1 MIAAALWAV
10 ITAGTPA
17 MPASNLCVDG
27 MCRPADE
34 RPTVTTSEIARSFV
48 WISGDSARIVAGT
61 IAPGISA
68 VPVDG
73 KELTAHSLT
82 VTTSDGSTEPEARFE
97 LRCGSTWKWTM
108 PAVPKNALR
117 ISHPPGECT
126 LVLAAEGYAAVERP
140 LAREDLGRVVL
151 NRLPV
156 LTGTVTDAATR
167 TPIGFAEVFLPD
179 GKLLAASD
187 AAGRFRSPVAGPW
200 PKWIRVE
207 AAGRAARTV
216 PVPGAIADTDLAI
229 AMSTGGAVAVT
240 LEAPLGEE
248 AVTWEV
254 RRSVPS
260 ASSEDRV
267 VRSGQVPAGK
277 TAFVV
282 EALEPG
288 EYRVI
293 VKGEGPLQ
301 RFGVPVTV
309 SDGLTAEAAVRIAPA
324 EVDLEV
330 LFDHKPL
337 DGATVDMTFETNLW
351 RASITT
357 DAEGR
362 AREKIWQRGSYNAY
376 VSREPLVP
384 FWSDTR
390 DVDEDG
396 TVRWTINVADRKLR
410 GRLIDEASRQPLGD
424 ALIILEWS
432 SPGGGGAMTTRRS
445 AADGS
450 FEFAS
455 MPICSYTLQ
464 AVKEGYQPLQTP
476 PADMTEEARTET
488 RDLLLRRSVGRPL
501 RVVNSHGTPIPLAMV
516 YVADREGVR
525 RVGNTDDGGRF
536 VLTVEDG
543 ETGTIFVLPRSGSI
557 GFGRFTAL
565 TTSGAGDIV
574 IRVADPTA
582 SLEVVAESNDGESI
596 GGIAVMLRV
605 DGVLLPLA
613 VREGMSNYQGVP
625 MMTDAQGRLLFR
637 HLPAGRYEIWP
648 MASRDDL
655 LALMA
660 PSPPPAPINLM
671 LTPGHHT
678 ARLKFRAKP

>member
-1 MIAAALWAV
+1 L
-10 ITAGTPA
+10 
-17 MPASNLCVDG
+17 L
-27 MCRPADE
+27 
-34 RPTVTTSEIARSFV
+34 
-48 WISGDSARIVAGT
+48 
-61 IAPGISA
+61 
-68 VPVDG
+68 
-73 KELTAHSLT
+73 
-82 VTTSDGSTEPEARFE
+82 
-97 LRCGSTWKWTM
+97 
-108 PAVPKNALR
+108 
-117 ISHPPGECT
+117 
-126 LVLAAEGYAAVERP
+126 LAAEGYAGVERP

-151 NRLPV
+151 NRLPI
-156 LTGTVTDAATR
+156 LTGTITDAATR
-167 TPIGFAEVFLPD
+167 TPIGVAEVFLPD

-200 PKWIRVE
+200 PKWVRVE

-216 PVPGAIADTDLAI
+216 PVPGAIADTELAI

-240 LEAPLGEE
+240 LEPPLGEE

-277 TAFVV
+277 TAFDV

-309 SDGLTAEAAVRIAPA
+309 SDGLTAEAAVRIAPS
-324 EVDLEV
+324 EVDLNV
-330 LFDHKPL
+330 LFDNKPL
-337 DGATVDMTFETNLW
+337 EGATVDMSFETNLW

-362 AREKIWQRGSYNAY
+362 AREKIWQRGSYSAY

-390 DVDEDG
+390 DVDGDG

-410 GRLIDEASRQPLGD
+410 GHVIDEASRKPLGD
-424 ALIILEWS
+424 ALIILEWNS
-432 SPGGGGAMTTRRS
+432 AARGSVTTTKRS

-455 MPICSYTLQ
+455 MPVCSYTLQ
-464 AVKEGYQPLQTP
+464 AMKEGYQPLQTP
-476 PADMTEEARTET
+476 PSEMTEEGGTET

-501 RVVNSHGTPIPLAMV
+501 RVVNSHGTPLSAMV
-516 YVADREGVR
+516 YVADREGAR

-536 VLTVEDG
+536 VLTVEDD
-543 ETGTIFVLPRSGSI
+543 ESGTIFVLPRSGSI

-582 SLEVVAESNDGESI
+582 SLEVVAESSDGESI
-596 GGIAVMLRV
+596 GGISVMLRV

-613 VREGMSNYQGVP
+613 VREGMSNYQGEP

-648 MASRDDL
+648 IASRDDL